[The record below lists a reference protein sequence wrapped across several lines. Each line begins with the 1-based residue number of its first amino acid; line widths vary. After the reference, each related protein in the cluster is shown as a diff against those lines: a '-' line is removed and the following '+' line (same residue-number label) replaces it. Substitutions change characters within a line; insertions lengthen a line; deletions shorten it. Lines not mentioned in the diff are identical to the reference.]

1 LLSNKY
7 TFNVKHMFENFFPSF
22 TISIPY
28 VSIAHLELLLLLL
41 FVLFVIVMVF
51 LSVVV
56 IISIISIK
64 ISISIV
70 HIWPWILVVWISTA
84 DINSVA
90 SLVET
95 WNEWNSPLFLNSIQS
110 DLIVN
115 HDTIEITINFWNTFH
130 CTWTL
135 DEGLLIC

>member
-1 LLSNKY
+1 
-7 TFNVKHMFENFFPSF
+7 
-22 TISIPY
+22 
-28 VSIAHLELLLLLL
+28 LLL

-64 ISISIV
+64 ISISISIV